1 MTGFDSAYEQV
12 KILVDNFGENE
23 KKYLAADYSEA
34 RVRTDFID
42 KFFTALGWDV
52 NHNVQLNPY
61 EQEVSIEKPVKVEG
75 MQQKRADFAFF
86 LAPNYR
92 KDDVKFY
99 VEAKKPA
106 RNLSNAVDYFQTC
119 RYGWSAGTPLAILT
133 DFEELHIL
141 DCRTKPDIHTILDT
155 KRDYFHYK
163 DYLDKEKFAKVY
175 WLFSREAIANN
186 SIEKYVEQLPK
197 PRGKAVQKGLFKGG
211 YQSIDEAFLEELDG
225 IRNTLAKAF
234 KKKNPHLGSDELTEM
249 TQKTIDRLVF
259 IRFLEDKQIEP
270 EHYINEFGGS
280 KTSWKDFIYASRKLD
295 AKYNGIVFKKS
306 FIDEKNFIEPDE
318 ADFSSVCKELSH
330 VNSPYNFDLIPIHI
344 LGSIYER
351 FLGKV
356 VVATDKRV
364 RIDEKPEVRK
374 AGGVYY
380 TPQYIVNY
388 IVENTVGK
396 LIDGKTPKEI
406 AKLRFADISCGSGS
420 FLITVFDKLLEH
432 HKRFYQNNPK
442 EAKSAGCYE
451 VDGKWVLSL
460 KQKQK
465 ILTNNIYGVDI
476 DAQAVEV
483 TQLSLY
489 LKLLEDESN
498 ATAEETWV
506 MFKEQILPSLSDNII
521 CGNSL
526 IGTDISS
533 GTLFN
538 WEEEKKLKPM
548 NFEDAFP
555 TVMKDGGFDAV
566 VGNPPW
572 GALFGENELA
582 YLKKKHADIIV
593 RMIDSFMYF
602 TKIASEMIHQGGK
615 FGLILPDVI
624 LYQVDNQKIRRLLI
638 EKFFVDEILN
648 LGDVFKNVT
657 RPTCI
662 IIASKQ
668 KDRNAPTRTLDI
680 TDKKRNQKDYKTI
693 CEGNF
698 LEIKQEYFLSL
709 PNSVFATRNL
719 INFKII
725 DHINTLDVKSLIYF
739 VDEDGIQ
746 RGISPDLKKAFIVD
760 SEIIEKNKLEKDLLK
775 PTLTGGI
782 HIKKYFIENKDLWI
796 IYSNR
801 EIDIKKYP
809 HVKSFIDSYKNEI
822 TCSEVKLGKHS
833 LYTLHRAREEKIF
846 LKKEKIVG
854 VITEDEIV
862 AALDEKQIYF
872 TDGLYL
878 FGVKEPHSSEYIL
891 GVLNSRLMRFIY
903 KTLCMESGR
912 VLAQVKP
919 SMVENLPIRLFNY
932 DSQEEKTL
940 HNKMVQFVT
949 QMLLTKKELP
959 NAKTDNE
966 KEYLEKKCKGLD
978 RQIDA
983 LVYELYGLTEEEI
996 EIVEKNLISK

>member
-1 MTGFDSAYEQV
+1 MTGFDLAFEQV
-12 KILVDNFGENE
+12 KILVEHFSANE
-23 KKYLAADYSEA
+23 KKYLAAEYSEA

-52 NHNVQLNPY
+52 NHNEQLNPY
-61 EQEVSIEKPVKVEG
+61 EQEVIIERSVNVEG
-75 MQQKRADFAFF
+75 RQQKRSDYAFL

-119 RYGWSAGTPLAILT
+119 RYGWSAGTPLAVLT

-141 DCRTKPDIHTILDT
+141 DCRTKPDINTILDT

-175 WLFSREAIANN
+175 WLFSREAVANN
-186 SIEKYVEQLPK
+186 SLEKYVEQLPK
-197 PRGKAVQKGLFKGG
+197 LRGKGVQKKRG
-211 YQSIDEAFLEELDG
+211 YESIDEVFLEELDE
-225 IRNTLAKAF
+225 IRTTLAKAF
-234 KKKNPHLGSDELTEM
+234 KKNNPHLGSDELTEM
-249 TQKTIDRLVF
+249 TQRTIDRLVF

-270 EHYINEFGGS
+270 EHYISVFGDS
-280 KTSWKDFIYASRKLD
+280 KTAWKDFIYASRKLD
-295 AKYNGIVFKKS
+295 AKYNGIVFKKT
-306 FIDEKNFIEPDE
+306 FIDEKNFFEPNDI
-318 ADFSSVCKELSH
+318 DFSSVCEELSH

-396 LIDGKTPKEI
+396 LIEGKTPKEI

-420 FLITVFDKLLEH
+420 FLITVFDKLLEY
-432 HKRFYQNNPK
+432 HKKFYQNNPK

-451 VDGKWVLSL
+451 VNGKWVFSL

-521 CGNSL
+521 CGDSL

-555 TVMKDGGFDAV
+555 KIMKAGGFDAV
-566 VGNPPW
+566 VGNPPYVSQELETRERNYFTRKYPDSLV
-572 GALFGENELA
+572 GKPNTYRLFLNKSIIV
-582 YLKKKHADIIV
+582 LKKVGLLGYIIPNTYLSD
-593 RMIDSFMYF
+593 RDS
-602 TKIASEMIHQGGK
+602 TKLRE
-615 FGLILPDVI
+615 LILNDCSI
-624 LYQVDNQKIRRLLI
+624 K
-638 EKFFVDEILN
+638 EILFFPEN
-648 LGDVFKNVT
+648 TRVFHNVT
-657 RPTCI
+657 QATTI
-662 IIASKQ
+662 LILQNHKSQDAELKVIAPVK
-668 KDRNAPTRTLDI
+668 
-680 TDKKRNQKDYKTI
+680 
-693 CEGNF
+693 
-698 LEIKQEYFLSL
+698 
-709 PNSVFATRNL
+709 NL
-719 INFKII
+719 INLYE
-725 DHINTLDVKSLIYF
+725 NEVRIYKQNRF
-739 VDEDGIQ
+739 EALPEKMI
-746 RGISPDLKKAFIVD
+746 IVD
-760 SEIIEKNKLEKDLLK
+760 RTEEQIMIVERLLKNCSKFENIVDVFQGEVNVSINKDIIYATKKNYNCFPLIRGNNIGRYSIDITFNDSKGSWVEVPTKGFREHHQKERIVTQEVSNMAQERRLNGMLIGKEIYVGHTANYLVSKNENYSYLFFVGLLNSFLLDFVFQTFNNTNHLPARELKRLPLKEII
-775 PTLTGGI
+775 
-782 HIKKYFIENKDLWI
+782 F
-796 IYSNR
+796 
-801 EIDIKKYP
+801 
-809 HVKSFIDSYKNEI
+809 
-822 TCSEVKLGKHS
+822 
-833 LYTLHRAREEKIF
+833 
-846 LKKEKIVG
+846 KE
-854 VITEDEIV
+854 TQS
-862 AALDEKQIYF
+862 KQIHDRIVNAVF
-872 TDGLYL
+872 
-878 FGVKEPHSSEYIL
+878 
-891 GVLNSRLMRFIY
+891 
-903 KTLCMESGR
+903 
-912 VLAQVKP
+912 
-919 SMVENLPIRLFNY
+919 
-932 DSQEEKTL
+932 
-940 HNKMVQFVT
+940 
-949 QMLLTKKELP
+949 QMLESKKQLA

-966 KEYLEKKCKGLD
+966 KEYLEKKCKGFD

-996 EIVEKNLISK
+996 NIVEG